1 MTFRRKTQNT
11 DFESMK
17 LGSIQQDWLSIG
29 SDFKRASQ
37 KIVNELEP
45 SKQQH
50 LQNLYYRHV

>member
-1 MTFRRKTQNT
+1 
-11 DFESMK
+11 MK

-29 SDFKRASQ
+29 ADFKRASQ